1 VTEQLQVPIAGASKD
16 HRDGVIRLEGGPRD
30 FPEELRL
37 RRGPSDQGK
46 IKIEHRGGYEHFER
60 TDERVE
66 LGDGQ
71 GIVFRWTKR
80 TRIAE

>member
-1 VTEQLQVPIAGASKD
+1 VTEQLQVPVVETSED
-16 HRDGVIRLEGGPRD
+16 HDGGVIRLEGGPWD
-30 FPEELRL
+30 FPEELRV

-66 LGDGQ
+66 LDDGP

-80 TRIAE
+80 TWIAE